1 MRWARGGGDQRGEAT
16 QEFTARPVNC
26 CYASSGKEGNRML
39 PEHALYDLRSQQPG
53 AREAGLA
60 FADSF
65 ARATCLRCR
74 GPFCSGS
81 GRPRPHVGSPLDR
94 TRPIA
99 SPRTRRSTSTPA
111 MRSRARSAR
120 PLWPAGCAT
129 CSTRPRPPSTTRS
142 SLTPIRRMTS
152 SAATCTAA
160 SRISSEGDRGGALNA
175 PRLVVVDNNASVRGA
190 LEELLTA
197 AGYEVDTHASAES
210 FLESGRLSST
220 DCLLLDVR
228 LSAMSGLA
236 LQEHLDRLDARI
248 PIVLMSGYA
257 GAILPG
263 RASAGVVEF
272 LEKPFS
278 DRALLGAIERALRA
292 APCRLPKLET

>member
-1 MRWARGGGDQRGEAT
+1 
-16 QEFTARPVNC
+16 
-26 CYASSGKEGNRML
+26 
-39 PEHALYDLRSQQPG
+39 
-53 AREAGLA
+53 
-60 FADSF
+60 
-65 ARATCLRCR
+65 
-74 GPFCSGS
+74 
-81 GRPRPHVGSPLDR
+81 
-94 TRPIA
+94 
-99 SPRTRRSTSTPA
+99 
-111 MRSRARSAR
+111 
-120 PLWPAGCAT
+120 
-129 CSTRPRPPSTTRS
+129 
-142 SLTPIRRMTS
+142 MTS

-160 SRISSEGDRGGALNA
+160 SRISSEGDRGDALNA
-175 PRLVVVDNNASVRGA
+175 PRVVVVDNSASVRGA

-292 APCRLPKLET
+292 APP

>member
-1 MRWARGGGDQRGEAT
+1 M
-16 QEFTARPVNC
+16 
-26 CYASSGKEGNRML
+26 
-39 PEHALYDLRSQQPG
+39 
-53 AREAGLA
+53 
-60 FADSF
+60 
-65 ARATCLRCR
+65 
-74 GPFCSGS
+74 
-81 GRPRPHVGSPLDR
+81 
-94 TRPIA
+94 
-99 SPRTRRSTSTPA
+99 
-111 MRSRARSAR
+111 
-120 PLWPAGCAT
+120 
-129 CSTRPRPPSTTRS
+129 
-142 SLTPIRRMTS
+142 
-152 SAATCTAA
+152 
-160 SRISSEGDRGGALNA
+160 NA
-175 PRLVVVDNNASVRGA
+175 PRVVVVDNSASVRGA

-248 PIVLMSGYA
+248 PIVLMSGHA
-257 GAILPG
+257 GDILPG

-292 APCRLPKLET
+292 APP